1 MDLTTILVPL
11 SLIYFAVA
19 AVMWASSRKECKE
32 IERKKD
38 LEIAYMREKLKKLS
52 EKAKKRKRKIRR

>member
-1 MDLTTILVPL
+1 MDLATILVPL

-19 AVMWASSRKECKE
+19 AVMWASSREERKE

-38 LEIAYMREKLKKLS
+38 LELARLREKLKKLS
-52 EKAKKRKRKIRR
+52 EKAKKRKRKIR